1 MIVIYEHSE
10 WRRIPAFDIS
20 TGFDNEVPILNESLW
35 RKRPGDLRRLSRVF
49 RIPADAAT
57 PQAVARVSWSALAFR
72 VTQETCSLAASAF
85 RSSTPQSGDAI
96 QVGPY
101 CGLGVWA

>member
-1 MIVIYEHSE
+1 VIFADYL
-10 WRRIPAFDIS
+10 
-20 TGFDNEVPILNESLW
+20 GFFVSLPMPLLH
-35 RKRPGDLRRLSRVF
+35 KQSLG
-49 RIPADAAT
+49 
-57 PQAVARVSWSALAFR
+57 VSWSTLAFR

-85 RSSTPQSGDAI
+85 RSSTPQAGDAI